1 MRRAIAV
8 PELRGRVFTSEDA
21 RAVGLSYKQ
30 LRSCAYRRLFHDVY
44 VDAAAPDTLEL
55 RAAAI
60 GLVLPEDAVVG
71 YTAAAWLHGADVRDR
86 RLPDVE
92 VIAQRGGQI
101 RRAGLRASSAL
112 LEPDDVVEVLGIPVT
127 TPVRTAF
134 DLARQRDLIE
144 GVVGIDAMVNAAG
157 CDLGELAHYVASHRR
172 WRGVRYA
179 DAAIA
184 HAEPL
189 AQSPMESRQRMRL
202 VLAGLPRPTAQVPVL
217 DNGIPFAY
225 ID

>member
-60 GLVLPEDAVVG
+60 GLALPAGAVVG

-86 RLPDVE
+86 RSPAIE
-92 VIAQRGGQI
+92 VIAQSDDQI
-101 RRAGLRASSAL
+101 RRAGIADTSAL
-112 LEPDDVVEVLGIPVT
+112 LAPEDVTE
-127 TPVRTAF
+127 
-134 DLARQRDLIE
+134 
-144 GVVGIDAMVNAAG
+144 
-157 CDLGELAHYVASHRR
+157 
-172 WRGVRYA
+172 
-179 DAAIA
+179 
-184 HAEPL
+184 
-189 AQSPMESRQRMRL
+189 
-202 VLAGLPRPTAQVPVL
+202 
-217 DNGIPFAY
+217 
-225 ID
+225 